1 MKNRLFQII
10 TNIFAIVIAIYVTG
24 FRLFS
29 FVFEFGFKTP
39 QTDNY
44 KNFIVYNLPDFI
56 SVLFCLF
63 FVVYFSKRLKRVI
76 TNKKCK

>member
-10 TNIFAIVIAIYVTG
+10 TNILAILIAVYVTG

-29 FVFEFGFKTP
+29 FIFEFGLQTP
-39 QTDNY
+39 QTNNY
-44 KNFIVYNLPDFI
+44 KNFIVYSLPDFI

-63 FVVYFSKRLKRVI
+63 FVVYFSRRLRRVI